1 LFATVALQE
10 KKEFVAMKRALA
22 GVLVAAVLGCLA
34 GGAVAEPVPYFQV
47 YFDDASNGSFGETS
61 ANCGQVGHPVYLY
74 VVARNFESWLS
85 AVEFKVDFPEGIMY
99 VGETIA
105 PPTQGTILSIGNSN
119 IGLAVSTSLP
129 RSGFGEPG
137 VLITT
142 IFAIWTGDCYC
153 QLGPSPIVVGP
164 YPYPDPGK
172 THPSGVRWPD
182 LVEIPAVGMTS
193 LLCPGVVPTQESTWG
208 GIKALYR

>member
-1 LFATVALQE
+1 
-10 KKEFVAMKRALA
+10 
-22 GVLVAAVLGCLA
+22 
-34 GGAVAEPVPYFQV
+34 VPYFQV

-85 AVEFKVDFPEGIMY
+85 AVEFKVDFPDGIMY
-99 VGETIA
+99 VGETIT

-119 IGLAVSTSLP
+119 IGLTVSTSLP
-129 RSGFGEPG
+129 RNGFGEPG

>member
-22 GVLVAAVLGCLA
+22 GVLVAAVVGCLA

-85 AVEFKVDFPEGIMY
+85 AVEFKVDFPDGIMY
-99 VGETIA
+99 VGETIT

-119 IGLAVSTSLP
+119 IGLTVSTSLP
-129 RSGFGEPG
+129 RNGFGEPG

>member
-1 LFATVALQE
+1 
-10 KKEFVAMKRALA
+10 MKRALA
-22 GVLVAAVLGCLA
+22 GVLVAAVVGCLA

-85 AVEFKVDFPEGIMY
+85 AVEFKVDFPDGIMY
-99 VGETIA
+99 VGETIT

-119 IGLAVSTSLP
+119 IGLTVSTSLP
-129 RSGFGEPG
+129 RNGFGEPG

>member
-1 LFATVALQE
+1 
-10 KKEFVAMKRALA
+10 MKRALA

-85 AVEFKVDFPEGIMY
+85 AVEFKVDFPDGIMY
-99 VGETIA
+99 VGETIT

-119 IGLAVSTSLP
+119 IGLTVSTSLP
-129 RSGFGEPG
+129 RNGFGEPG